1 MHICASKRFLG
12 NKSNFWCKA
21 KRENYW
27 SESLADPFNSDLS
40 AAEVQFL
47 GVRFTCDVIGRLA
60 LPNFTV
66 LSLPVFKSPLFFLLK
81 S

>member
-1 MHICASKRFLG
+1 MLICSLKRFLD

-27 SESLADPFNSDLS
+27 SESLTNPSNTDLS
-40 AAEVQFL
+40 AAEAQFL
-47 GVRFTCDVIGRLA
+47 GVCFTCDVIGRLA